1 MKKNNIIR
9 KLLII
14 LLIIGAL
21 IVSLDLNRPYSN
33 IERKIKEQIIKI
45 NKSITTKKIVLN
57 QNESYTI
64 QKNINIVLEKEI
76 NELKKLLNLN
86 STLSEYNIIN
96 ATILSRNSEYWLNQ
110 ITLDKGMKDGVE
122 KGMAVITS
130 QGLIGEISKIT
141 SNSSEVKL
149 LTTNKMSS
157 KISVIIQTAEKDF
170 YAILNGYNENKQLLE
185 LKAIDKNIKIK
196 KGDKIITSGLGNM
209 PKGLFIGTVEEYEI
223 DEYELSKIIY
233 VKTAQDLNDINY
245 VTIIKEKI

>member
-233 VKTAQDLNDINY
+233 VKPAQDLNDINY